1 MNAKNAAEMAELMRD
16 MLHTTLRE
24 LGPAKK
30 AKALKSIKTKGWFGK
45 EALTVKNISAQ
56 HDKMEF
62 LFELMDGFKDNGI
75 WWRTAYKPIADA
87 ANQELEMQEQYIT
100 NLEAIF
106 DKYYTKKERKTWLES
121 VDTGFDIEIDKSN
134 IIAMALNYGNQY
146 NKEAMYEGVEH
157 YEGWSINRFDVDKI
171 LNDQMQAK
179 DWQAVQEIWDL
190 INELKPAVAKQQK
203 QLTGVVPKMVEATP
217 FTNKHGSFRGGYFP
231 IVFDKEKG
239 QLAKDRADRSDTE
252 DLMETT
258 WRFPMTRHG
267 HTKERTNSAKQFIQ
281 LDINIISRH
290 IMSVI
295 HDVNFRVPVMEIN
308 RLMKKSEIRDNIV
321 AYAGQEGYDQIKPW
335 LQAIANDVIVQEDA
349 VQDWLR
355 KGRHSASIVAMGMK
369 LSTALMQPFGYTQS
383 IVYLGRKWA
392 FNGFKYYSAH
402 PIQAKREAFAKSAF
416 LRNRS
421 KTFDRDVRDVLRR
434 LTGQD
439 NKLKKIQEQ
448 Q

>member
-1 MNAKNAAEMAELMRD
+1 
-16 MLHTTLRE
+16 
-24 LGPAKK
+24 
-30 AKALKSIKTKGWFGK
+30 
-45 EALTVKNISAQ
+45 
-56 HDKMEF
+56 
-62 LFELMDGFKDNGI
+62 
-75 WWRTAYKPIADA
+75 
-87 ANQELEMQEQYIT
+87 
-100 NLEAIF
+100 
-106 DKYYTKKERKTWLES
+106 
-121 VDTGFDIEIDKSN
+121 
-134 IIAMALNYGNQY
+134 
-146 NKEAMYEGVEH
+146 
-157 YEGWSINRFDVDKI
+157 
-171 LNDQMQAK
+171 
-179 DWQAVQEIWDL
+179 
-190 INELKPAVAKQQK
+190 
-203 QLTGVVPKMVEATP
+203 
-217 FTNKHGSFRGGYFP
+217 
-231 IVFDKEKG
+231 
-239 QLAKDRADRSDTE
+239 
-252 DLMETT
+252 
-258 WRFPMTRHG
+258 
-267 HTKERTNSAKQFIQ
+267 
-281 LDINIISRH
+281 
-290 IMSVI
+290 
-295 HDVNFRVPVMEIN
+295 MEIN

-448 Q
+448 QFILIAIFDMAVSLPTWHGGYAKAISEGMSEEDAVAMGVSRFWWTTRLG